1 MLKVK
6 QSENQVEKMKF
17 KIYDLQEE
25 TNSLQEKLRQQSEE
39 KETHEKEQIKTAITQ
54 LK

>member
-1 MLKVK
+1 MESEKDKLVLKVK

-25 TNSLQEKLRQQSEE
+25 TNGLQDKLRQQSSE
-39 KETHEKEQIKTAITQ
+39 KD
-54 LK
+54 L